1 MRRHLKSLLP
11 LVLAALW
18 GGGVYF
24 LHSRGHLRALD
35 RAESAITDFR
45 TVLRGVKVPPDLVT
59 IVEIDDSVVRQS
71 GKYPLARSD
80 LARIVDAI
88 ARLKPKA
95 IGLDILLL
103 DKGSDAEDAALAEAL
118 GTAPTAIAAAAVF
131 PEHRQSVAVQKD
143 DPFGALPTAERFLWP
158 LKQFAERASVGVV
171 NVTTDQ
177 NGVPRS
183 MPMLFRTDDGIAM
196 SFPLRVASLATGL
209 EPAIE
214 PNRLVLG
221 RLSIPTDADH
231 ALPISFYG
239 PRRTIRTISATS
251 LLQGEPPSSAIEG
264 RVVVV
269 GAAVTGGGDFFPTP
283 FEPLMPG
290 VEVMATAI
298 TDLLAGDV
306 VQHGRSIQIV
316 EGLVCIVLPMMIV
329 GLLAWRRSTAG
340 IVAATVV
347 VLLWMGTTFLAASS
361 GVWLSA
367 AVPLAA
373 TAPPALLFGV
383 IQLWWGRRRAHYYA
397 MKSEVLG
404 QFQAPSVQRW
414 LAADPNFLAEPVRQN
429 AAVLFIDLSGFTSL
443 SESIEPDRIRELL
456 NEFHGLIDKDV
467 VKHRGTITGFL
478 GDGAMVLFGLPRPA
492 PDDAIRAIDCAV
504 NLSTSTSDW
513 LSSLPAP
520 IASRLGHKLG
530 AHFGTIVASR
540 LGGTSH
546 RHITATG
553 DTVNV
558 ANRLMEVAAGHRV
571 ELSVSDEL
579 LRAAG
584 RDSAL
589 FKSGSL
595 TGPLDTQVRGRSGSL
610 AIWLWSA
617 RAKSSAADMIDGPDN
632 V

>member
-1 MRRHLKSLLP
+1 MRRHLRGLLP
-11 LVLAALW
+11 VVLAALW
-18 GGGVYF
+18 GAGVYV
-24 LHSRGHLRALD
+24 LHSQGHLRALD

-45 TVLRGVKVPPDLVT
+45 TVLRGVRAPPDLVT
-59 IVEIDDSVVRQS
+59 IVEIDDRVVGQL
-71 GKYPLARSD
+71 GQYPLPRRD

-103 DKGSDAEDAALAEAL
+103 DKGSDAGDAALAEAL
-118 GTAPTAIAAAAVF
+118 GAAPTAIAAAAVF
-131 PEHRQSVAVQKD
+131 PQHSQSIPVQKD
-143 DPFGALPTAERFLWP
+143 QPLGALPSAERFLWP

-177 NGVPRS
+177 SGVPRAI
-183 MPMLFRTDDGIAM
+183 PMLFRTDDGIAM
-196 SFPLRVASLATGL
+196 SFPLRIASLATGI

-221 RLSIPTDADH
+221 RLTIPTDADH
-231 ALPISFYG
+231 ALPVSFYG
-239 PRRTIRTISATS
+239 PRGTIRTISAAS
-251 LLQGEPPSSAIEG
+251 LLAGEPPAAAIAN

-269 GAAVTGGGDFFPTP
+269 GAAVAGGGDFFPTP

-290 VEVMATAI
+290 VEVIATAI
-298 TDLLAGDV
+298 TGLLAGDV
-306 VQHGRSIQIV
+306 VWHGRSIQIAD
-316 EGLVCIVLPMMIV
+316 GIVCILLPAMIV
-329 GLLAWRRSTAG
+329 GLLAWRRSTVGIIAAAG
-340 IVAATVV
+340 V
-347 VLLWMGTTFLAASS
+347 VLLWMSATLLATSS

-373 TAPPALLFGV
+373 TAPPVLLFGV
-383 IQLWWGRRRAHYYA
+383 IQLWWGRQRAHYFA
-397 MKSEVLG
+397 MKSQVLG
-404 QFQAPSVQRW
+404 QFQAPSIQRW

-443 SESIEPDRIRELL
+443 SETMGPDRIRELL
-456 NEFHGLIDKDV
+456 NEFHGIIDQDV
-467 VKHRGTITGFL
+467 VKYRGTITGFL
-478 GDGAMVLFGLPRPA
+478 GDGAMVLFGLPQPA
-492 PDDAIRAIDCAV
+492 PDDAIRAIDCAAT
-504 NLSTSTSDW
+504 LSTSTSEW
-513 LSSLPAP
+513 LSGLPMP
-520 IASRLGHKLG
+520 IASRLGYKLG

-571 ELSVSDEL
+571 EICVSDEL

-584 RDSAL
+584 DDVAL
-589 FKSGSL
+589 SKSGSL
-595 TGPLDTQVRGRSGSL
+595 TGPIRTQVRGRSGSL
-610 AIWLWSA
+610 GIWLWSA
-617 RAKSSAADMIDGPDN
+617 RAQASDN
-632 V
+632 SRPA